1 MMQNKKNGKTIEAL
15 THTDARRRNI
25 PTAEFQSVVQ
35 KEAND
40 PLTVA
45 YPRNAEGLDEEKTNR
60 NRDLDPQLVWRG
72 KDEQDW
78 SALVVYNHV
87 QQTYKLH

>member
-1 MMQNKKNGKTIEAL
+1 MAGKKANNNKQIETL
-15 THTDARRRNI
+15 IHEEARRKNI

-35 KEAND
+35 KEANA

-60 NRDLDPQLVWRG
+60 NRDLDP
-72 KDEQDW
+72 
-78 SALVVYNHV
+78 
-87 QQTYKLH
+87 